1 MSENITESFLDQARK
16 LNEQRLAAAQDIAA
30 AVQARVDAEQALSH
44 AQAAERKAFKDAE
57 RKGWSKAE
65 LDRLRPAP
73 SRRRTKRTTAA
84 SRTGTDT
91 SAAQQ
96 TTEPTESTPTP
107 EGVTI

>member
-1 MSENITESFLDQARK
+1 MSDNITESFIDQARK

-44 AQAAERKAFKDAE
+44 AQATERKAFKDAE
-57 RKGWSKAE
+57 RKGWTKTE
-65 LDRLRPAP
+65 LDKLRPTP
-73 SRRRTKRTTAA
+73 SRRRAKRTTAEA
-84 SRTGTDT
+84 RTGTDT

-96 TTEPTESTPTP
+96 TIEPTEPTPTP